1 MIKKFIKQTINKL
14 GFDLRRINRNSKLK
28 YSNFDDLLK
37 DKISINP
44 IILDVGGN
52 KGQSIEKYLKI
63 FDKPIIHSFE
73 PIKTEFDYMFN
84 KFKNYKNIFLNNF
97 ALGDKTEEREFNVT
111 ANTGNSSFNKI
122 NLGTDWLKVRSK
134 QYNTSQEGYVTSI
147 QKVNVKKLDD
157 YLKDNNIS
165 VIDLVKIDTQGY
177 EDKVLEGSL
186 NSIKQNKIKAI
197 VTEIM
202 FDNVYSKYFSFND
215 IEKFI
220 IPHNFRM
227 VGIDLNN
234 NNLFSGLVFFADVY
248 YFNKLYHKIYT
259 ITFLRLL
266 LQIFL
271 YFLYNYVLHLIFYIS
286 I

>member
-14 GFDLRRINRNSKLK
+14 GFDLRRINRDSKLK

-248 YFNKLYHKIYT
+248 YFNKHYHKI
-259 ITFLRLL
+259 
-266 LQIFL
+266 
-271 YFLYNYVLHLIFYIS
+271 
-286 I
+286 